1 MVRAEDSNVHFY
13 CSGAGSA
20 VCLFSTLPYLFR
32 DSEPRRGNCFS
43 SRLSLLSPHPLLSPY
58 ASPSYPRTSYP
69 FPLAQ
74 VYSYL
79 CRVMYN
85 RRNKMNP
92 LWNSL
97 VIGGVEPSTGVPFLG
112 MVSMQGTHYV
122 DSHVT
127 TGVDGFGRRFTCVS
141 GVRYGRNGAQPE
153 SNMLICLTS
162 IEFSVGDQSSL
173 LLL

>member
-1 MVRAEDSNVHFY
+1 MSL
-13 CSGAGSA
+13 SGEFK
-20 VCLFSTLPYLFR
+20 CEWTIDEMPT
-32 DSEPRRGNCFS
+32 
-43 SRLSLLSPHPLLSPY
+43 
-58 ASPSYPRTSYP
+58 RTSRDGAYP
-69 FPLAQ
+69 PSCCQ

-122 DSHVT
+122 DSYVTTGAHVT
-127 TGVDGFGRRFTCVS
+127 TGANYKQGGLLRFARNPHSVDMELQVT
-141 GVRYGRNGAQPE
+141 
-153 SNMLICLTS
+153 L
-162 IEFSVGDQSSL
+162 
-173 LLL
+173 